1 MNDNKLQN
9 IENKLDA
16 VVEKLYEMNVILA
29 KNTESLIIHE
39 KRTDL
44 AEKKIET
51 LNERIDEIKDRENEQ
66 FRELSELVQT
76 KVNSIH
82 EKIAPIKNHVEV
94 LDNTFKFIWKFVVP
108 SIVGVFAIL
117 YKFGYLKF

>member
-29 KNTESLIIHE
+29 KNTESLIVHE